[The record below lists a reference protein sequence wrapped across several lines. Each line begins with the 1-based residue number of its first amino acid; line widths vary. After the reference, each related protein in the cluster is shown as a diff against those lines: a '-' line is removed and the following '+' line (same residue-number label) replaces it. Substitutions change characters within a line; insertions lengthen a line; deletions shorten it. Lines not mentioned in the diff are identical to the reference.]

1 MPIIKHGSIEES
13 LWQHLQDE
21 DAIPDNTQVTVS
33 ASRWMD
39 SRASL
44 LPLAR
49 AQQLGIR
56 LNGDSPL
63 ESLADDLALFSLVV
77 VCFPVL
83 ADGRGFSVAR
93 LIREAYH
100 YEGELRAYGGFL
112 PDQMAFMKRCGI
124 DSFEFTSP
132 RDLEAALNLFNEFTV
147 TYQSGVDDPRPLYL
161 RS

>member
-1 MPIIKHGSIEES
+1 MQIIKHGAIEES

-21 DAIPDNTQVTVS
+21 EAIPDNAHVTVS
-33 ASRWMD
+33 AVRWKD
-39 SRASL
+39 SRESL
-44 LPLAR
+44 LPVAR
-49 AQQLGIR
+49 AQRLGIR

-83 ADGRGFSVAR
+83 ADGRGFSLAR
-93 LIREAYH
+93 LIRDAYH

-124 DSFEFTSP
+124 ESFEFTAQ
-132 RDLEAALNLFNEFTV
+132 RDLEAALSLFNEFSV
-147 TYQSGVDDPRPLYL
+147 TYQSGVDDPRPHYL
-161 RS
+161 RG